1 VERFGFGDALI
12 VTGLAMIV
20 FSLFLAFLMYAQL
33 SNQGPQI
40 PSSTPSNV
48 SVSSAVSVLIN
59 NLTQTL
65 NSESYLMIKIV
76 IFFFIASVGF
86 KFAKLGM
93 EMNKSGDEEEEQQG
107 KKGSK
112 GLTNPY

>member
-1 VERFGFGDALI
+1 VERFGLGDSLI
-12 VTGLAMIV
+12 VVGLVVLI
-20 FSLFLAFLMYAQL
+20 FSLFLAFLLYTQL

-40 PSSTPSNV
+40 VTSTPSNV

-76 IFFFIASVGF
+76 IFFFISSVGYR
-86 KFAKLGM
+86 FARLGM
-93 EMNKSGDEEEEQQG
+93 EMNKNEDAKEEQV
-107 KKGSK
+107 KKMTK